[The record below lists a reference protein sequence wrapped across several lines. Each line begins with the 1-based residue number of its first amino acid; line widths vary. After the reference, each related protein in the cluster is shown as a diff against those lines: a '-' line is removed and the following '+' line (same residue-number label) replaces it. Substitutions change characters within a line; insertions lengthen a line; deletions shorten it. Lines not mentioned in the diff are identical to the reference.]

1 MNETIFAVISNQGV
15 DFITRFHLSKS
26 LGIFYNRGLA
36 ASNCSFLAGIS
47 EMVIAG
53 NIIPLTILM
62 PNDHNTVFPSRKEA
76 IWLVGSPIFILQCAA
91 ISPTEVMFKHLVVEA
106 DPLIIMAH
114 TIHKHLFLMRQDAGE
129 MGALQTALPFSRI
142 PRASVGEVLVAL
154 PLEFMPAIVTCLS
167 VLFTKCT
174 NVAWKTEASK
184 CIETVNTCGS
194 IPTGIRVTFI
204 KIKFTLVSTVSWHTG
219 AYISGFSRIA
229 GASIK
234 AWVCFA
240 PVSSCHV
247 QENKKKNQLG
257 SYLRFQ
263 HIIA

>member
-1 MNETIFAVISNQGV
+1 MALNETIFAVISNQGV
-15 DFITRFHLSKS
+15 DFITRFHLSKG

-36 ASNCSFLAGIS
+36 ASNCSFLAGIG
-47 EMVIAG
+47 EMVITG

-62 PNDHNTVFPSRKEA
+62 PNDDNTVFSSRKEA
-76 IWLVGSPIFILQCAA
+76 IWLVGPPVLILQRAA
-91 ISPTEVMFKHLVVEA
+91 ISPAEVMLKHLVIEA
-106 DPLIIMAH
+106 YPLIIMAH
-114 TIHKHLFLMRQDAGE
+114 TIHKHLFLMRQDACE

-154 PLEFMPAIVTCLS
+154 PLEFVPAVVTRLC

-174 NVAWKTEASK
+174 NVAWKTEAPE
-184 CIETVNTCGS
+184 CIETINTCGS
-194 IPTGIRVTFI
+194 IPTRVRVTFI

-219 AYISGFSRIA
+219 AYVGGFSRIA

-240 PVSSCHV
+240 PISSW
-247 QENKKKNQLG
+247 
-257 SYLRFQ
+257 
-263 HIIA
+263 